1 MKKTKA
7 TPRSLVILA
16 MLLLTLLASTA
27 CFGLQAPPTTS
38 ATIEPVALSAPA
50 ATVDLDALA
59 DTVAARVHDQLSS
72 ATETDPQALRAAIQT
87 VLAESLPALD
97 EESLAQLIDEA
108 VTNRL
113 AQMEQRTAISQSDA
127 ASDAAEDDLQAT
139 LVALYQQANPS
150 VVYIVT
156 STGGGSGFV
165 YDAAGHI
172 VTNNHV
178 ISGARSVE
186 VVFANGDRLAARLVG
201 ADADSDLAV
210 LQVEALPEDV
220 EPLPLAEPDSLQ
232 VGEFVAAI
240 GNPFGEQGS
249 MSVGIVSGLGRSLRS
264 QRSQGPSLGY
274 SLPGVIQTDAPINPG
289 NSGGPLLNLDGQVV
303 GINSAIASVT
313 GVNSGVGFSIPV
325 IAVHRIVPDLI
336 EQGRHIYSYMGL
348 SFASELSL
356 SDQTTF
362 GLSQSQGA
370 YILSLA
376 SGSPADLAGLRAAD
390 PNTGRGGDLV
400 IAVDG
405 QPVRNFDELNSYLVF
420 YSAPGQTIEMTVL
433 RNGEELTVSL
443 TLGERP

>member
-1 MKKTKA
+1 MKQMNTNVRLFA
-7 TPRSLVILA
+7 TLSILLLVILA
-16 MLLLTLLASTA
+16 SSA
-27 CFGLQAPPTTS
+27 CFGLQTPPQ
-38 ATIEPVALSAPA
+38 AAAPA
-50 ATVDLDALA
+50 PTVDLDALA
-59 DTVAARVHDQLSS
+59 DAVTARVQVQLPASS
-72 ATETDPQALRAAIQT
+72 GEIDPQALRATIDA
-87 VLAESLPALD
+87 VLAETLPSMDAAALT
-97 EESLAQLIDEA
+97 QLVDEA
-108 VTNRL
+108 ITNRL
-113 AQMEQRTAISQSDA
+113 AQLEQRTVVSQPAA
-127 ASDAAEDDLQAT
+127 ASDAGESDLQST

-178 ISGARSVE
+178 ISGARGVE
-186 VVFANGDRLAARLVG
+186 VVFSNGDRLSARLVG

-210 LQVEALPEDV
+210 LQVAALPEGV

-232 VGEFVAAI
+232 VGEFVVAI

-264 QRSQGPSLGY
+264 QRTQGSSFSY

-289 NSGGPLLNLDGQVV
+289 NSGGPLLNLAGEVV
-303 GINSAIASVT
+303 GINSAIASIT

-325 IAVHRIVPDLI
+325 VAVHRIVPDLI
-336 EQGRHIYSYMGL
+336 EQGKHVYSYMGL

-356 SDQTTF
+356 SDQASF

-370 YILSLA
+370 YILSMT
-376 SGSPADLAGLRAAD
+376 SGSPADQAGLRAAD

-405 QPVRNFDELNSYLVF
+405 NPVRNFDELNSYLVF
-420 YSAPGQTIEMTVL
+420 YSTPGQTIELTVL
-433 RNGEELTVSL
+433 RNGEELTFPL
-443 TLGERP
+443 TLGARP